1 MAQFKFEMP
10 VGWLGDGK
18 LVVETNDF
26 DVIGILKDFVEFQES
41 QGWVE
46 CFDFSTAE
54 YDDEDDGEN
63 DSSEETTVA

>member
-10 VGWLGDGK
+10 VGWMGDGK

-41 QGWVE
+41 EGWVE
-46 CFDFSTAE
+46 CFEFSTVDFEAE
-54 YDDEDDGEN
+54 DEED

>member
-41 QGWVE
+41 EGWVE
-46 CFDFSTAE
+46 CFEFSTVDFEAE
-54 YDDEDDGEN
+54 DEED